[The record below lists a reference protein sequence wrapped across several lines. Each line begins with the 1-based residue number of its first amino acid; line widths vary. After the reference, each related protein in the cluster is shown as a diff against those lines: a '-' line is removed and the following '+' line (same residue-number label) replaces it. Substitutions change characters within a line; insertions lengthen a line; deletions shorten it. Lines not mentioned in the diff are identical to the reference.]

1 MAEFQESSQG
11 EISQKFKVNYSD
23 REKGETSQNYYQ
35 RTILK
40 NIQTVLDKNKIPIT
54 PEIEADFKE
63 VANAFGQDLG
73 DKSEAILIEPLT
85 GLYNR
90 KGFEEIG
97 KDRMA
102 ESKRYKIPLIFGY
115 IDLDN
120 FKALNDECGHIAGD
134 NFLQVF
140 GELLRNHLKRE
151 EDVSAR
157 LGGDEFGFIMFAA
170 DLSQAELIMN
180 NLTREIKTLI
190 NEQFQGLSKPLG
202 FSVGL
207 EQWDGRK
214 NMAGVMAMADDK
226 LYQEKKQKYG

>member
-1 MAEFQESSQG
+1 
-11 EISQKFKVNYSD
+11 VNYSD